1 MNAMPNLEPD
11 YSNPEDEVIE
21 LIRSYNVRYKN
32 NLNQVAPK
40 VVPILAENKHLIYAM
55 TRVFSRWL
63 QERDD
68 EAAGH
73 IVLAL
78 AGHEMLARS
87 SSPNDGGDGHASN
100 ARKGQMQGAPPPSPH
115 ADGKGQSST
124 ASDGQGVCADPSATE
139 RDDEAISAEP
149 ANPGQAK
156 SASSSLH
163 VRERGGQS
171 SSVGND
177 HARLASPAREPS
189 AAHIAALG
197 RAKLRLAETVLDTF
211 KVRGKAIGDIRHR
224 EMLALI
230 AEGTTETEVLRKIYQ
245 TAGANV
251 DPDERIRDFAKPAQ
265 VEAAIREA
273 RKVSRAA

>member
-1 MNAMPNLEPD
+1 MNAMPNVKPD
-11 YSNPEDEVIE
+11 PSFIEVLDG
-21 LIRSYNVRYKN
+21 LIARYKGDVRKIVFQG
-32 NLNQVAPK
+32 LMSRTLHDAQLRYDA
-40 VVPILAENKHLIYAM
+40 LEYAVEA
-55 TRVFSRWL
+55 RIRE
-63 QERDD
+63 QND
-68 EAAGH
+68 EAAGQEKG
-73 IVLAL
+73 APM
-78 AGHEMLARS
+78 GHLFPARS